1 MCQAPRGFDD
11 EVGAAGSAPSL
22 DLAGFVVPPQLALT
36 LACVVLAH
44 IVFCRQSLLNIRHE
58 RRVMR
63 ERVS

>member
-11 EVGAAGSAPSL
+11 EVGAAGAAPSL
-22 DLAGFVVPPQLALT
+22 DLAGFVIPPQLAVALV
-36 LACVVLAH
+36 CVVLAH
-44 IVFCRQSLLNIRHE
+44 IMFCRRSLTRIRHE